1 MDARSQCERF
11 DYGLVNA
18 DLTQVH
24 YVLESWA
31 VDGVESAR
39 GPLREPRP
47 SLYPVSSVY
56 SPDWL
61 LDELVSL
68 DPVLHE
74 DQGPNL
80 QASSDC
86 LQVRSGVSA
95 SRPEMLLVGYRF
107 GRDAKDLGQQLMM
120 VADAL
125 VHPVNLL
132 GWIVESVSSSHFE
145 DSHVPSTRWSDE
157 FDICIPDA
165 GLADH
170 ERIGRR
176 GHRSLSDV
184 RLKVVDRSADKVDI
198 VSPSS
203 HYRVGRNAGMAIVRE
218 IIHELNPHL
227 WHGVSSCRRRIS
239 DESVR
244 RTGCLSTCRLVR
256 ILAPK
261 VAAAVGT
268 FPPCEVLFCKE
279 WNREFFWVDLRHLAS
294 LLDFASTE

>member
-1 MDARSQCERF
+1 MDARSPCERF

-18 DLTQVH
+18 DFTQVH

-39 GPLREPRP
+39 RPLGEPRP
-47 SLYPVSSVY
+47 SLYAVSSVY
-56 SPDWL
+56 SPDWQ

-80 QASSDC
+80 QASSDR
-86 LQVRSGVSA
+86 LEIRSSVSA
-95 SRPEMLLVGYRF
+95 SRPEMLLVGNRF
-107 GRDAKDLGQQLMM
+107 GGDAKDFCQQLMM
-120 VADAL
+120 VPDAL

-145 DSHVPSTRWSDE
+145 DSHVSSTCWSDE
-157 FDICIPDA
+157 FDIGIPDTW
-165 GLADH
+165 LADH
-170 ERIGRR
+170 ERIRRR

-184 RLKVVDRSADKVDI
+184 WLKVVDRSADKVDI
-198 VSPSS
+198 VSPSC
-203 HYRVGRNAGMAIVRE
+203 HYRIWRDASMAILRKIV
-218 IIHELNPHL
+218 HELNPHL
-227 WHGVSSCRRRIS
+227 WHGVSSFRRRIS

-244 RTGCLSTCRLVR
+244 RTGRLSTRRLVR
-256 ILAPK
+256 ILTPK

-268 FPPCEVLFCKE
+268 FPPCEVLFRKE
-279 WNREFFWVDLRHLAS
+279 WNREFFWFDLRHLAS

>member
-1 MDARSQCERF
+1 M
-11 DYGLVNA
+11 
-18 DLTQVH
+18 
-24 YVLESWA
+24 
-31 VDGVESAR
+31 
-39 GPLREPRP
+39 
-47 SLYPVSSVY
+47 
-56 SPDWL
+56 
-61 LDELVSL
+61 
-68 DPVLHE
+68 LH
-74 DQGPNL
+74 G
-80 QASSDC
+80 
-86 LQVRSGVSA
+86 GK
-95 SRPEMLLVGYRF
+95 RF
-107 GRDAKDLGQQLMM
+107 GRDTKDFCQQLMM

-145 DSHVPSTRWSDE
+145 DSHVPSTCWSDE
-157 FDICIPDA
+157 FDIGIPDA

-170 ERIGRR
+170 ERIRRR

-198 VSPSS
+198 VSPSR
-203 HYRVGRNAGMAIVRE
+203 HNWVGRDAGMAIVRE
-218 IIHELNPHL
+218 VIHELNPHL

-244 RTGCLSTCRLVR
+244 RTGCLSTGRLVR

-268 FPPCEVLFCKE
+268 FAPREVLLREE

-294 LLDFASTE
+294 LLDFARTEY